1 MLGFAPAIYFLIAF
15 NRIDSSNIALREAV
29 GYQSIPAL
37 LLALVVGVPLLVAAA
52 VADVVWAAYSIQI
65 RRRNARTGG

>member
-15 NRIDSSNIALREAV
+15 NRIDSSNIALCEAV

-37 LLALVVGVPLLVAAA
+37 LLALVGVPLLVAAA
-52 VADVVWAAYSIQI
+52 VAGVVWAAYSIQI